1 MTLFIGILFGFAL
14 GLVAVMLRRS
24 LIEFPGQK
32 PEDYVDGS
40 LTFDM
45 KTHLSGKLV
54 CEGAIFG
61 PLGRMTS
68 TFVADFDVVWTGNV
82 GVMKEHFRY
91 DDGSTQDREWTITLG
106 DGDRFTA
113 VAPDVPGIGKGTQSG
128 ATMQML
134 YAIELPQESGGH
146 VLQATDWMY
155 LTPDGTIV
163 NRSQFRKFGFR
174 AAELVATIRPVAA

>member
-1 MTLFIGILFGFAL
+1 MIFFIGTLFGFAL
-14 GLVAVMLRRS
+14 GLLAVMLRRS